1 MRERLF
7 IIGSIALLLALLA
20 GLNAAS
26 YARVEREP
34 ELEAQPDRS
43 TYNAGA
49 TGTRALYEYL
59 VEAGRPVVRWREPAT
74 MLVASRRPATFVVV
88 GSLRVEYTKEEAE
101 KLRQWVATGG
111 RLVVIDRTPDAL
123 LLPPPDNFALD

>member
-7 IIGSIALLLALLA
+7 IIGSIAVLLALLV

-26 YARVEREP
+26 YVRVEREP
-34 ELEAQPDRS
+34 ELEAHPDRS

-59 VEAGRPVVRWREPAT
+59 VETGQRVVRWREPAAALT
-74 MLVASRRPATFVVV
+74 DPRHKRPDTFVII
-88 GSLRVEYTKEEAE
+88 GRLRVPYTKEETE
-101 KLRQWVATGG
+101 KLRQWV
-111 RLVVIDRTPDAL
+111 
-123 LLPPPDNFALD
+123 